1 MSVVR
6 MRDELV
12 QVIRLVDDLPEARR
26 HFEALGFAVVAG
38 GRHPGR
44 GTANLIIALGRQYVE
59 LLAVLDEQEAR
70 RSPQGRPVLD
80 AWHQRGPGL
89 ARWSVQ
95 PADIDATAD
104 RLGLPVER
112 RQRTRPDGMVVSWRA
127 VAVDLAWAEPW
138 RCAFMAWD
146 DPSSHPALRTIAH
159 ANGASGFQTLEVDV
173 PDPAGA
179 LEWLGGSIPPSV
191 SIRRHP
197 KPGKLRAYVA
207 TQAGPIQV

>member
-1 MSVVR
+1 

-26 HFEALGFAVVAG
+26 HFEAQSFAVVAG

-59 LLAVLDEQEAR
+59 LLAVVDEQEAR
-70 RSPQGRPVLD
+70 QAPQGRPVLD

-95 PADIDATAD
+95 PADIGATAD
-104 RLGLPVER
+104 RLGLPIER
-112 RQRTRPDGMVVSWRA
+112 RQRTRPDGVVVSWRA

-146 DPSSHPALRTIAH
+146 DPSSHPGSRPIAH
-159 ANGASGFQTLEVDV
+159 PNGASGIQTLEVDV
-173 PDPAGA
+173 ADPMGA
-179 LEWLGGSIPPSV
+179 LEWLGGTIPPGV
-191 SIRRHP
+191 SLRRDE
-197 KPGKLRAYVA
+197 KPGGLRASLA
-207 TQAGPIQV
+207 TQAGPIEI